1 MNVAEL
7 RAQLEEDL
15 TWRLD
20 ELRHLRN
27 RLLGSE
33 IESEWSVSSMR
44 AILVMQYAHLEGFTR
59 NAFALYVTVINSQQV
74 TAAELKPQLLAAAL
88 GVEFDALRKN
98 KGETDEEDEE
108 EGKLTRRARNHVSF
122 LQRLQELTSGYL
134 EIATDTAI
142 SMEMNLGRDVLRRC
156 LYMLA
161 IPMDE
166 VSRAQYNSIEF
177 VKNARNDI
185 AHGSRKERIS
195 IGMFKAHTVKCEQ
208 FMKDLTRII
217 TSATARQ
224 LFRSTPEGEPKGSM

>member
-15 TWRLD
+15 AWRLD

-27 RLLGSE
+27 RLLGNE
-33 IESEWSVSSMR
+33 GESEWSVSSMR

-59 NAFALYVTVINSQQV
+59 NAFALYVTVINSHRA
-74 TAAELKPQLLAAAL
+74 TAAQLKPQLLAAAL
-88 GVEFDALRKN
+88 GAEFDALRKN
-98 KGETDEEDEE
+98 KGEHDDEDEE

-122 LQRLQELTSGYL
+122 LRRLQELSAGHL
-134 EIATDTAI
+134 EINTDTAI

-166 VSRAQYNSIEF
+166 VSRAQYSSIEF

-195 IGMFKAHTVKCEQ
+195 SGMFKAHTVKCEQ

-217 TSATARQ
+217 TSATSRQ
-224 LFRSTPEGEPKGSM
+224 LFLAGADAKMSD

>member
-33 IESEWSVSSMR
+33 SEDKWSASSMR

-59 NAFALYVTVINSQQV
+59 NAFALYVSVINSRQIVATQ
-74 TAAELKPQLLAAAL
+74 LQPQLLAAAL

-98 KGETDEEDEE
+98 RGENEDEE
-108 EGKLTRRARNHVSF
+108 EEGGKLTRRARNQVSF
-122 LQRLQELTSGYL
+122 LQRLQELAAGPL
-134 EIATDTAI
+134 EISADTAI
-142 SMEMNLGRDVLRRC
+142 SVEMNLGRDVLRRC

-166 VSRAQYNSIEF
+166 VSRAQYSSIEF

-195 IGMFKAHTVKCEQ
+195 AGMFKAHTVKCEQ
-208 FMKDLTRII
+208 FMNDLTRII
-217 TSATARQ
+217 TSATSKQ
-224 LFRSTPEGEPKGSM
+224 LFRVDVAATQ

>member
-27 RLLGSE
+27 RLLGSDS
-33 IESEWSVSSMR
+33 ESDWAASSLR

-59 NAFALYVTVINSQQV
+59 NAFALYVTVINSHQV
-74 TAAELKPQLLAAAL
+74 KAAQLKPQLLAAAL

-98 KGETDEEDEE
+98 RGENDNEDEE

-122 LQRLQELTSGYL
+122 LQRLQELTSGHL
-134 EIATDTAI
+134 EIAADTAI

-166 VSRAQYNSIEF
+166 VSRAQYSSIEF

-195 IGMFKAHTVKCEQ
+195 TDMFKAHTVKCEQ
-208 FMKDLTRII
+208 FMKDLARII
-217 TSATARQ
+217 TSATVRQ
-224 LFRSTPEGEPKGSM
+224 LFLSASEGEPEE

>member
-33 IESEWSVSSMR
+33 SESDWSVSSMR

-59 NAFALYVTVINSQQV
+59 NAFALYVAVINSHQV
-74 TAAELKPQLLAAAL
+74 AATQLKPQLLAAAL

-98 KGETDEEDEE
+98 RGEAEDEDEE

-122 LQRLQELTSGYL
+122 LQRLQELTAGHL
-134 EIATDTAI
+134 EIAADTAI

-166 VSRAQYNSIEF
+166 VSRAQYSSIEF

-195 IGMFKAHTVKCEQ
+195 TGMFKSHTVKCEQ
-208 FMKDLTRII
+208 FMNDLARII

-224 LFRSTPEGEPKGSM
+224 LFLSIHDE

>member
-15 TWRLD
+15 AWRLD

-27 RLLGSE
+27 RLLGDE

-59 NAFALYVTVINSQQV
+59 NAFALYVSAINSRKM
-74 TAAELKPQLLAAAL
+74 TAGQLKPQLLAAAL

-98 KGETDEEDEE
+98 KGEHDDEDEE

-122 LQRLQELTSGYL
+122 LQRLQELTAGHL
-134 EIATDTAI
+134 EISSDTAI
-142 SMEMNLGRDVLRRC
+142 SMEMNMGRDVLRRC

-161 IPMDE
+161 IPIDE
-166 VSRAQYNSIEF
+166 VSRAQYSSIEF
-177 VKNARNDI
+177 VKNARNDV

-195 IGMFKAHTVKCEQ
+195 SGMFKSHAIKCEQ

-217 TSATARQ
+217 TSAMSRQ
-224 LFRSTPEGEPKGSM
+224 LFLAESDATAPK